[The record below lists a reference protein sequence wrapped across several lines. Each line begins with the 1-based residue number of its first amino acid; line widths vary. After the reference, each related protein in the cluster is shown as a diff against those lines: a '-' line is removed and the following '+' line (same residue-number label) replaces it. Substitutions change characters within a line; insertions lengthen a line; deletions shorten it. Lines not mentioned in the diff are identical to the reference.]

1 MESICILSSV
11 NPRNQDF
18 TNQAV
23 DYQIYSS
30 HSFLSEQTFLSI
42 LFTMA
47 SSKPLIFR
55 A

>member
-11 NPRNQDF
+11 NPRNRNF

-23 DYQIYSS
+23 VNQIYSS
-30 HSFLSEQTFLSI
+30 HSFLTEQTFLSI

-47 SSKPLIFR
+47 SSNPLIFR